1 MKQLLLLF
9 TLFIG
14 IQGFSQTNV
23 YQENFETDA
32 NGTNYNTSIAEFLA
46 GGDDY
51 FTRTD
56 GSDLAGSVQINGIE
70 GSFFFGAQDID
81 GGDGVT
87 LPVTLTTAQIDVTGL
102 SNLDLAVLL
111 AEDADGSSLDWDD
124 TDFVHFSYTLDGG
137 APQNLLWLESNEI
150 NGGFNS
156 EAAVDTDFDGV
167 GDGQVLTDAL
177 TEFSAG
183 FDVSGAST
191 LEIQVE
197 FQLDA
202 GDEDIAIDN
211 LRVVDGFTASPSLT
225 VQSPSDGETFAPGT
239 TQVDVEF
246 TTANTSSSD
255 QVDINV
261 NGTVTSDIS
270 SPFAI
275 QTADGQN
282 YDVTLE
288 LISGGNVVDSST
300 FTFDVGTITVVQ
312 DITALRADVENNGVG
327 GFYEISGASTLTM
340 ADDFENRKWFQDDTP
355 SGIYIEDQDGII
367 PNDAYASGDQVT
379 GLRGVTEDNNGVLT
393 FVPTSD
399 NGTVAGNV
407 TVTPEVISL
416 SDFNNNFENY
426 ESVLVGFQNV
436 SFTIADGTET
446 FTTGTNYEF
455 GNGSEVSEMRTTFFG
470 ADYID
475 DIIPM
480 GTLDGL
486 VGLGAEFNGS
496 TQIYSRTS
504 NDIDVTLS
512 TNSFDT
518 NQVQIYPNPVTNGQ
532 ITVRHQ
538 LGSQVQLNIYS
549 ISGKRLMTQ
558 DIGQNETINVSNLNT
573 GVYFLNLVN
582 DSQKITQKIIIK

>member
-1 MKQLLLLF
+1 MMKQLLLLL

-23 YQENFETDA
+23 YQETFETDA
-32 NGTNYNTSIAEFLA
+32 NGTNYNTSIAEFSDGA
-46 GGDDY
+46 NDY
-51 FTRTD
+51 FIRTD
-56 GSDLAGSVQINGIE
+56 GSDLAGSVQINGAE

-81 GGDGVT
+81 GEGAT
-87 LPVTLTTAQIDVTGL
+87 LPATLTTAQIDVTGL

-111 AEDADGSSLDWDD
+111 AEDSDLPDLDWDD
-124 TDFVHFSYTLDGG
+124 NDYVHFTYTLDGG
-137 APQNLLWLESNEI
+137 SPQNLLWLESNEI

-156 EAAVDTDFDGV
+156 EAAIDTDFDGV

-183 FDVSGAST
+183 FDVSGATT

-197 FQLDA
+197 FQLNS

-225 VQSPSDGETFAPGT
+225 VQSPADGETFAPGT
-239 TQVDVEF
+239 TQVNVEF
-246 TTANTSSSD
+246 TTANTSASD
-255 QVDINV
+255 QVDIDV
-261 NGTVTSDIS
+261 NGTVSQDIS

-275 QTADGQN
+275 QTADGQTYN
-282 YDVTLE
+282 VTLD
-288 LISGGNVVDSST
+288 LISGGNVVDSQS
-300 FTFDVGTITVVQ
+300 FSFDVGTITVVP

-340 ADDFENRKWFQDDTP
+340 ADDFNNRKWFQDDTP
-355 SGIYIEDQDGII
+355 SGIYIEDANAVI
-367 PNDAYASGDQVT
+367 PNDAYIIGDQVT
-379 GLRGVTEDNNGVLT
+379 GLRGVTQDNNGVLT
-393 FVPTSD
+393 FVPSSD
-399 NGTVAGNV
+399 NGSVVGNV

-416 SDFNNNFENY
+416 SDFNANFENY

-446 FTTGTNYEF
+446 FATGTNYEF
-455 GNGSEVSEMRTTFFG
+455 GNGTEVSEMRTEFFG

-475 DIIPM
+475 NVIPM

-486 VGLGAEFNGS
+486 VGLAAEFNGS

-504 NDIDVTLS
+504 NDIDVPLS

-518 NQVQIYPNPVTNGQ
+518 NQAQIYPNPVTNGQ
-532 ITVRHQ
+532 ITIRHQ

-558 DIGQNETINVSNLNT
+558 EIAQNQTIDVSSLNT

-582 DSQKITQKIIIK
+582 DSQKVTQKIIIK